1 MIVLTS
7 NGRLYAFD
15 LLIDVDLNTYLKM
28 NLENCGASRLLSM
41 YTGKR
46 LAQMQLANFWGIH
59 SG

>member
-1 MIVLTS
+1 
-7 NGRLYAFD
+7 
-15 LLIDVDLNTYLKM
+15 LNTCLKM